1 MQIMTLHKLLLTFY
15 PESKTLFHKQTR
27 EEPTN
32 LFIDGWCRSSVELYL
47 LASAAPS
54 KKRSCNQDK
63 TMHACYCST
72 RGLEIK
78 HKSHK
83 HIRLMYLG
91 REKYLF
97 INLNMNQ
104 LTMILETGHRSSILI
119 LGSSSSLSSNC
130 FA

>member
-1 MQIMTLHKLLLTFY
+1 MTLHKLPLTFY
-15 PESKTLFHKQTR
+15 LESKTLFLKQTR
-27 EEPTN
+27 EELTN
-32 LFIDGWCRSSVELYL
+32 LFIDGWCSSSVELYL
-47 LASAAPS
+47 LAAAAPS
-54 KKRSCNQDK
+54 TKRSCNQEK

-83 HIRLMYLG
+83 TYKTHVFGMG
-91 REKYLF
+91 KVSF
-97 INLNMNQ
+97 IDLNMNQ
-104 LTMILETGHRSSILI
+104 LTMIFETGHRSSILI